1 MTFKEQYNLVRKEL
15 KDELG
20 LKSQEAVPKL
30 VKVSINVGAG
40 AAVKDANYLK
50 KIADQLVVISGQK
63 PVTRRARKSIAGFKL
78 REGMPIGLSITLRG
92 QRMYDFINRLVNVAL
107 PRVRDFQ
114 GISST
119 SFDGHGNYTLG
130 IIEHIVFPE
139 VVLDN
144 VEKTFGL
151 SVTIVTNAGNDD
163 LAKKLLIKLKFPF
176 KK

>member
-40 AAVKDANYLK
+40 AAVKDANYLE
-50 KIADQLVVISGQK
+50 KITDQLVVISGQK

>member
-1 MTFKEQYNLVRKEL
+1 MTFKEQYNLVRKKL

-20 LKSQEAVPKL
+20 FKSQEAVPKL
-30 VKVSINVGAG
+30 VKVSISVGAG
-40 AAVKDANYLK
+40 MAVKDANYLE
-50 KIADQLVVISGQK
+50 KITDQLVAISGQK
-63 PVTRRARKSIAGFKL
+63 PVIRRAKKSIAGFKL
-78 REGMPIGLSITLRG
+78 REGMPIGLSVTLRG
-92 QRMYDFINRLVNVAL
+92 QRMYDFINKLVNIAL

-114 GISST
+114 GIDSK

-151 SVTIVTNAGNDD
+151 AITIVTNAGNDD
-163 LAKKLLIKLKFPF
+163 LARKLLTQLNFPF

>member
-1 MTFKEQYNLVRKEL
+1 MTFKEQYNLARKEL

-30 VKVSINVGAG
+30 VKVSISVGAG
-40 AAVKDANYLK
+40 AAVKDAKYLE
-50 KIADQLVVISGQK
+50 KIAEQLVVISGQK

-78 REGMPIGLSITLRG
+78 REGMPIGLSVTLRG
-92 QRMYDFINRLVNVAL
+92 QRMYDFINKLVNIAL

-151 SVTIVTNAGNDD
+151 AVTIVTNAGSDD
-163 LAKKLLIKLKFPF
+163 LARKLLTKLNFPF